1 MFMYNYI
8 YIDGFIKKKMLI
20 PNAISNT
27 PTAAFAS
34 FQKFTCEF
42 DELYY
47 LFFCVTYELYYL
59 VPPMCTS
66 S

>member
-1 MFMYNYI
+1 MKTMVHLGAAVVNEWRLVLWI
-8 YIDGFIKKKMLI
+8 YKKKMLI

-47 LFFCVTYELYYL
+47 L